1 MSEETDEPI
10 KASKEESV
18 RVGKIDDPTIDELK
32 EQLEKEKNNVKSCE
46 ENLKRSLADFD
57 NLKKRTSIDIET
69 NVNSQV
75 DKLMLEFLTI
85 YDDFIRGKDVLA
97 KQKINVEGLEAII
110 KNMNALLSE
119 HEVTPIVALGEIF
132 DPIIHEAI
140 SVKEDPLLDDGT
152 ITNEIRKGYK
162 LSDRILRPSLVE
174 ISKKPNTSKEVE
186 DKNG

>member
-1 MSEETDEPI
+1 MSKETEEPIEASEE
-10 KASKEESV
+10 ESA
-18 RVGKIDDPTIDELK
+18 RVEKLNEPTIDELK
-32 EQLEKEKNNVKSCE
+32 EQLEKEKNNVESCE
-46 ENLKRSLADFD
+46 EKLKRLLADFD

-75 DKLMLEFLTI
+75 DELMLKFLNI

-110 KNMNALLSE
+110 KNMNILFLE
-119 HEVTPIVALGEIF
+119 HQVTPVDALGEIF
-132 DPIIHEAI
+132 DPTMHEAI

-174 ISKKPNTSKEVE
+174 ISKKPNTSKEVDE
-186 DKNG
+186 KNG